1 MPKRSNHAYARLEFD
16 PRSRGNRG
24 QSPAP
29 LSSSGDLPNRRYTVV
44 HGQIPMRGGVLSA
57 GDVWQFTGTT
67 NGSLTNGSSYT
78 VLAINLYAFLPC
90 TVATTG
96 ANAPDSVVLTGN
108 VIVSV
113 DYLIQY
119 FTRTSNATTANP
131 VGNQI
136 PLHV

>member
-1 MPKRSNHAYARLEFD
+1 MPTPDWNSIPD
-16 PRSRGNRG
+16 PGGIAANRPRRY
-24 QSPAP
+24 QAP
-29 LSSSGDLPNRRYTVV
+29 GDLPNRRYTVV